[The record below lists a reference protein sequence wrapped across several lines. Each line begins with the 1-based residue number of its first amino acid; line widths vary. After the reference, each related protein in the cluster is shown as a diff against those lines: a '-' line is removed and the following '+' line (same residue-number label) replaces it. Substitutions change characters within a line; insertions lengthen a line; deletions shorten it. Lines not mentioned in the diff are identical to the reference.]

1 MNAPAVLD
9 MTLIRNFMWSIGPI
23 SSVFDFITF
32 GVLLMFFDAD
42 QALFQTG
49 WFVESLCTQVMVIFI
64 IRTRANPLVSKP
76 HPGLIVAAFLVLSTA
91 MLLPYSVLGKYFGF
105 IPLPAEFFVV
115 LLVML
120 VLYLIIVE
128 WAKRRF
134 YHLYAL

>member
-1 MNAPAVLD
+1 
-9 MTLIRNFMWSIGPI
+9 
-23 SSVFDFITF
+23 
-32 GVLLMFFDAD
+32 
-42 QALFQTG
+42 
-49 WFVESLCTQVMVIFI
+49 
-64 IRTRANPLVSKP
+64 
-76 HPGLIVAAFLVLSTA
+76 